1 MKNHPNNTRDSLI
14 VLGLIGAP
22 LIGLIW
28 TLWMLAP
35 IAPIPAPLAVVVSVA
50 PTEIQPRETQYR
62 QSSVRL
68 KRADCQ
74 TYQCLEP
81 LKKRNN
87 THE

>member
-14 VLGLIGAP
+14 IVGLIGAP

-35 IAPIPAPLAVVVSVA
+35 IAPMPSPLAVVVSVA
-50 PTEIQPRETQYR
+50 PAETQHR
-62 QSSVRL
+62 RPSVRL

-81 LKKRNN
+81 LKPRRN

>member
-35 IAPIPAPLAVVVSVA
+35 IAPMPAPLAVVVSVA
-50 PTEIQPRETQYR
+50 PADTQHRQP
-62 QSSVRL
+62 SVRL

-81 LKKRNN
+81 LKKKD
-87 THE
+87 

>member
-1 MKNHPNNTRDSLI
+1 MKNHPNNSLESLI
-14 VLGLIGAP
+14 IVSIIGAP

-35 IAPIPAPLAVVVSVA
+35 IAPMPAPMPAPLAVVVSVA
-50 PTEIQPRETQYR
+50 PAATQYR
-62 QSSVRL
+62 QPSVRL

-81 LKKRNN
+81 LKKKD
-87 THE
+87 